1 MRGCFALLLLQ
12 GPSFA
17 DEVAA
22 DDGSLEPCLSVHPTT
37 YCVGVI
43 EEGGQV
49 EVEFVFNNRGV
60 SDVRLCYIVPECDC
74 TLDLPLQAVVR
85 ALSEYRLIGR
95 YTAAREAGSDI
106 KEIIAVYTDCP
117 AQPLIEL
124 ELTATV
130 KGGTERE
137 IAP

>member
-1 MRGCFALLLLQ
+1 
-12 GPSFA
+12 
-17 DEVAA
+17 
-22 DDGSLEPCLSVHPTT
+22 CLSVHPTT